1 MTPSSKE
8 TRTVPASPLITVVVP
23 AYNAEDC
30 LGRCL
35 SSLVAADGGRDEL
48 EVIVVDDG
56 ATDSTGALADAYARA
71 HTAIEVIHQENKGH
85 GGAINTGVAAARGT
99 WLKVCDA
106 DDAID
111 PGTLRALLA
120 SLRSWREAGTEPDLV
135 VTNFVYVREGT
146 PAWYRLSH
154 GPARRGPRG
163 VRPGRH
169 VVRFR
174 GILPAGRIGSWR
186 DVRSFRPDQYL
197 MMHSLAYRREVLEH
211 SGMRLPEHCFYVD
224 NLFAFEPLRHV
235 RTLTYLDL
243 DLYYYTVGRA
253 GQSVADDVIVARL
266 DQHDR
271 VNALMLEA
279 MPREGEV
286 PVSLLHYLV
295 HIYTLSAVVITTMA
309 LRSGTP
315 QNLAIKQ
322 RLWERLD
329 ATRPDVAR
337 WVRGSVMGRL
347 MTLPGRTGRWVTV
360 AGYQV
365 VRRVLALN

>member
-1 MTPSSKE
+1 MSAT
-8 TRTVPASPLITVVVP
+8 PLITFVVP

-30 LGRCL
+30 LSRCL
-35 SSLVAADGGRDEL
+35 SSLVAADDGGGAL
-48 EVIVVDDG
+48 EIIVVDDG
-56 ATDSTGALADAYARA
+56 ATDGTARLADSYARA
-71 HTAIEVIHQENKGH
+71 HTAVRVIHQKNKGH
-85 GGAINTGVAAARGT
+85 GGAINTGIAAARGT

-111 PGTLRALLA
+111 PGALRALMS
-120 SLRSWREAGTEPDLV
+120 SLRAWRRSGTEPDLV

-146 PAWYRLSH
+146 ASWHRLNH
-154 GPARRGPRG
+154 GPARQSCRG
-163 VRPGRH
+163 VRLGRH
-169 VVRFR
+169 AVRFR
-174 GILPAGRIGSWR
+174 TRLPRGRIGGWE
-186 DVRSFRPDQYL
+186 DVGRFRPDQYL
-197 MMHSLAYRREVLEH
+197 MMHSLAYRREVLAR
-211 SGMRLPEHCFYVD
+211 SGMQLPEHCFYVD

-253 GQSVADDVIVARL
+253 GQSVADDVIVKRL

-279 MPREGEV
+279 MPHEGEV
-286 PVSLLHYLV
+286 PAALLRYLV
-295 HIYTLSAVVITTMA
+295 HIYTMSAVVITTMA

-315 QNLAIKQ
+315 RNLVIKRQ
-322 RLWERLD
+322 LWERLD
-329 ATRPDVAR
+329 TTRPDVSR
-337 WVRGSVMGRL
+337 RVRASVMGRL
-347 MTLPGRTGRWVTV
+347 MTLPGRPGNWLPV

>member
-1 MTPSSKE
+1 MP
-8 TRTVPASPLITVVVP
+8 VNPVMTVVVP

-35 SSLVAADGGRDEL
+35 ASLVAADDGGGHL
-48 EVIVVDDG
+48 EIIVVDDG
-56 ATDSTGALADAYARA
+56 ATDGTGRVADAYAKA
-71 HTAIEVIHQENKGH
+71 HTAVQVIHQANKGH

-111 PGTLRALLA
+111 PGALRALLA
-120 SLRSWREAGTEPDLV
+120 AMRSWRRDNTEPDLV

-154 GPARRGPRG
+154 GPARSGRRGI
-163 VRPGRH
+163 RPGRH
-169 VVRFR
+169 AVRFR
-174 GILPAGRIGSWR
+174 GLLPSGRIGGWA
-186 DVRSFRPDQYL
+186 DVGRFRPDQYL
-197 MMHSLAYRREVLEH
+197 MMHALAYRREVLVR

-235 RTLTYLDL
+235 RALTYLDL

-253 GQSVADDVIVARL
+253 GQSVADEVIVARL

-279 MPREGEV
+279 MPHEGEV
-286 PVSLLHYLV
+286 PPALLRYLV
-295 HIYTLSAVVITTMA
+295 HIYTISAVVITTMA
-309 LRSGTP
+309 LRSGMP
-315 QNLAIKQ
+315 RNLAIKEQ
-322 RLWERLD
+322 LWERLD
-329 ATRPDVAR
+329 STRPDVAR
-337 WVRGSVMGRL
+337 RVHASALGRL
-347 MTLPGRTGRWVTV
+347 VTLPGRPGNWVPV

-365 VRRVLALN
+365 ARRVLALN